1 MRLESIVVS
10 ALVGVVSELQR
21 VAVCCSM
28 LQCVAESIVVSALV
42 GVVSEL
48 QRVAVCCSV
57 LQCVAVCSSALQ
69 LTRSHQRPHVTG
81 KMFQKDI
88 FRVEV
93 STTFGSR
100 LTFFRIF
107 TMPLHPLRHTQ
118 YFPRLLPRRHH
129 LDAHQ
134 APAARTSSK
143 SSP

>member
-1 MRLESIVVS
+1 MCSGELPCVEVCCSVLQCVAVFRNVLRCVAVCC
-10 ALVGVVSELQR
+10 GVLQC
-21 VAVCCSM
+21 VAVCCSV
-28 LQCVAESIVVSALV
+28 LQC
-42 GVVSEL
+42 
-48 QRVAVCCSV
+48 VAVCCSV